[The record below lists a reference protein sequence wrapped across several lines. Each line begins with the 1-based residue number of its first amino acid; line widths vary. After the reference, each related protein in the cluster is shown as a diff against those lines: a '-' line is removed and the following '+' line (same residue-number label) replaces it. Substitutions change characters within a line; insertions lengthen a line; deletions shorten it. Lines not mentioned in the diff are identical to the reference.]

1 MRGEYF
7 KPNFE
12 QDRMQQASVH
22 SLLRQLL
29 EINHSPASIEQ
40 LQDATILVNEVAV
53 TASHHES
60 FRSHIITALSDL
72 RVQADVEAFLAC
84 CTRTHEDDQASFCP
98 SYNNMVHR
106 RCISATISMLL
117 TIILAARSAQSLRIP
132 SWLGIALV
140 EKQCQLSIPTKQC
153 THTSGSRTHF
163 SSVSLFEQ
171 ECTPIS
177 GLPLQDW
184 RGRLKH
190 ELENQAS
197 YQQDSLIR
205 AVAQICHD
213 LESRCDTVEAP
224 LRSEKEKATALAEEL
239 CQSRARVESLE
250 QKRVDDNLFLGTL
263 ETEKTQLEKDNE
275 ELSVRL
281 EHLRVELEKSNS
293 QADTALHEAEEAYH
307 FKEMHLRSV
316 IGQHEETI
324 ENHQKEQGTLREKI
338 AALGDKLAEQE
349 AGRRGLA
356 DQYNDLQDRFE
367 KEQAVVENQRQ
378 SNVRLEDHCNNLQV
392 RLLESE
398 RELNEGRQSAIQT
411 DEELARIGRKAAAL
425 ESNLQQTRTDLTT
438 TTEELEGRCPHKAY
452 VDTHTNLACGSRS
465 TSSSP

>member
-1 MRGEYF
+1 
-7 KPNFE
+7 
-12 QDRMQQASVH
+12 MQQASVQ

-29 EINHSPASIEQ
+29 EINHSPVSNEQ
-40 LQDATILVNEVAV
+40 VQGATVLVNELAS

-60 FRSHIITALSDL
+60 FRSHVITALSDL
-72 RVQADVEAFLAC
+72 RVQTDIEAFLVC
-84 CTRTHEDDQASFCP
+84 CTRTYEDAQASFCP
-98 SYNNMVHR
+98 NHNNMVHR

-117 TIILAARSAQSLRIP
+117 TIILAAGPAQSLGVP
-132 SWLGIALV
+132 SWIGIALV

-153 THTSGSRTHF
+153 THTSGARTHF
-163 SSVSLFEQ
+163 PSVSLFEQ

-205 AVAQICHD
+205 TVAQICHD

-224 LRSEKEKATALAEEL
+224 LRSEKERATALAEEL
-239 CQSRARVESLE
+239 CQSRACVESLE
-250 QKRVDDNLFLGTL
+250 QKRVDDSLFLGTL
-263 ETEKTQLEKDNE
+263 EAEKTRLEKDNE

-281 EHLRVELEKSNS
+281 ENLRIELEKSNS

-307 FKEMHLRSV
+307 FKEVHLRS
-316 IGQHEETI
+316 IIRQHEATI
-324 ENHQKEQGTLREKI
+324 ENYQKEQRILCEKTG
-338 AALGDKLAEQE
+338 ALSDKLSEEE
-349 AGRRGLA
+349 AGRHELA
-356 DQYNDLQDRFE
+356 DQYNDLQKRFE
-367 KEQAVVENQRQ
+367 REQAVFENQRH

-392 RLLESE
+392 RLLELE
-398 RELNEGRQSAIQT
+398 RELNEGKQSVIQA
-411 DEELARIGRKAAAL
+411 EEESAQIGRKAAAL

-438 TTEELEGRCPHKAY
+438 TTERLEGRCLHEA
-452 VDTHTNLACGSRS
+452 VVGTHTN
-465 TSSSP
+465 SSCI